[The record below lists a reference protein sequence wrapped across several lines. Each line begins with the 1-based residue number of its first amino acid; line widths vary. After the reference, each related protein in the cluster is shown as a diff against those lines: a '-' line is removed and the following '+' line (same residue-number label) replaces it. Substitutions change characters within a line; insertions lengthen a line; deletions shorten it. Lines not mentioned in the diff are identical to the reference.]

1 MPELA
6 ISNFW
11 RDECERLSVGGT
23 GGGRRGGAAKETNA
37 QSNEDLWK
45 DADESELEA
54 LVRKRLILR
63 LPQQKEG

>member
-1 MPELA
+1 MNILKWVDIVVDEGIR
-6 ISNFW
+6 IS
-11 RDECERLSVGGT
+11 
-23 GGGRRGGAAKETNA
+23 K
-37 QSNEDLWK
+37 EDLWK